1 MILFSKVKVIVI
13 LLCVS
18 FVLFSP
24 VFTAYSYSEDDK
36 SVTTDSVVSEDA
48 KYMYNPVGLRDP
60 FAPLVKEI
68 RKSSAKPKRNLGPL
82 EKFQL
87 GQFRLMAM
95 LIVKGTPRAMVKAP
109 NGKSYTVKPGDLI
122 GPNGGVVK
130 SIETKTT
137 VIDEITG
144 HRIIKSPDRVV
155 VEETVVDSFSGKYFK
170 EERYI
175 EM

>member
-1 MILFSKVKVIVI
+1 MILFSKVKVVAIFC
-13 LLCVS
+13 CVS

-24 VFTAYSYSEDDK
+24 VFVAYSYSEDDK
-36 SVTTDSVVSEDA
+36 SVATDNVISEDE
-48 KYMYNPVGLRDP
+48 KYTYNPVGLRDP

-68 RKSSAKPKRNLGPL
+68 RKSSARPKRNLGPL

-130 SIETKTT
+130 RIETKTT
-137 VIDEITG
+137 VVDEVTG
-144 HRIIKSPDRVV
+144 QRIIKSPDRVV
-155 VEETVVDSFSGKYFK
+155 VEETVVDSFSGKFSK
-170 EERYI
+170 EERFI